1 MKQDKGYALVRE
13 DTLPTTQETT
23 LNMDITRWPIPKSD
37 RLYSLQPKMEK
48 FYIISKNKARS

>member
-37 RLYSLQPKMEK
+37 RLYSLQPNMKNL
-48 FYIISKNKARS
+48 YTDSKNKTGS

>member
-1 MKQDKGYALVRE
+1 MQKEEVKEILEKQASLVLEYKMKQDKGYALVRE

-37 RLYSLQPKMEK
+37 
-48 FYIISKNKARS
+48 